1 VASILSIPI
10 SISDKEI
17 IPAFQVFDTEKRGLL
32 EAEEILKSLTNVGE
46 MLEETEAKAFKD
58 NLKIDDLGLFDYNG
72 KTTKYNFLN
81 FYF

>member
-1 VASILSIPI
+1 
-10 SISDKEI
+10 
-17 IPAFQVFDTEKRGLL
+17 
-32 EAEEILKSLTNVGE
+32 

-72 KTTKYNFLN
+72 KTAKYNFLN